1 MRIVGKK
8 ITMKEECML
17 WVSQFKAFPISM
29 IQKLF
34 QADLDDWEEITPI
47 LEGMRVFSH
56 EFQEFGVVLQANKEI
71 SRKDSYIINLDS
83 EKKKESF
90 AEDLYVVNS
99 DYFPMWGTMWQFYD
113 VCDEEWIEYKE
124 NQRKMAECGFRIY
137 QSKEF
142 GYFFGIDGAGYDFY
156 KKHWIPLYKIRR
168 LHQCDTINF

>member
-1 MRIVGKK
+1 
-8 ITMKEECML
+8 
-17 WVSQFKAFPISM
+17 
-29 IQKLF
+29 
-34 QADLDDWEEITPI
+34 
-47 LEGMRVFSH
+47 MRVFSH

-124 NQRKMAECGFRIY
+124 NQ
-137 QSKEF
+137 
-142 GYFFGIDGAGYDFY
+142 
-156 KKHWIPLYKIRR
+156 KIGRA
-168 LHQCDTINF
+168 HV